1 MVELMGAGYVVD
13 YCVARF
19 LEREK
24 EKQYRTYIAD
34 VLMTLNNN
42 VAKVLGGNVVTVK
55 YADLNKPVDT
65 RSGDDIA
72 VDVMTAAGL
81 SFAEEE

>member
-13 YCVARF
+13 YCVTRF
-19 LEREK
+19 LEKEK
-24 EKQYRTYIAD
+24 EKQYRTYMAD

-42 VAKVLGGNVVTVK
+42 LARAFGGNLITVK
-55 YADLNKPVDT
+55 YADLNKPADT

-81 SFAEEE
+81 TFVEE

>member
-1 MVELMGAGYVVD
+1 MVD
-13 YCVARF
+13 YCVTRF
-19 LEREK
+19 LQKER
-24 EKQYRTYIAD
+24 EKQYRTYMAD

-42 VAKVLGGNVVTVK
+42 LARAFGGNMVTVK

-81 SFAEEE
+81 TFAEE

>member
-1 MVELMGAGYVVD
+1 MGAGYVVD
-13 YCVARF
+13 YCVTRF
-19 LEREK
+19 LEKEK
-24 EKQYRTYIAD
+24 EKQYKTYMAD

-42 VAKVLGGNVVTVK
+42 LARAFGGNLITVK
-55 YADLNKPVDT
+55 YADLNKPADT

-81 SFAEEE
+81 TFVEE